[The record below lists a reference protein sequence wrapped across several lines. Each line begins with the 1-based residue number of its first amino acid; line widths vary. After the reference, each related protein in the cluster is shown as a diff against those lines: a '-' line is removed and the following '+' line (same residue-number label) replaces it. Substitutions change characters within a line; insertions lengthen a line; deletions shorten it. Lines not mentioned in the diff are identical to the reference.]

1 MNEADHPFKCLKA
14 IYIFFPSKLSG
25 FPWDLGN
32 YNTAWWVLI
41 GVRTGV
47 VVELGRDIQ
56 LALPP
61 QVLTCQSRLSGAVA
75 LSMGFSEADPETRIQ
90 RQAITLGEKGNPG
103 KWDRKGSQGR
113 CVVKQVSTV
122 SSWSLITQG
131 NSEAGIKHLG
141 IIPPEEEES
150 WGIYIPSCQSLL

>member
-1 MNEADHPFKCLKA
+1 MLKSHLH
-14 IYIFFPSKLSG
+14 FFPSKLSG
-25 FPWDLGN
+25 FLGNLGN
-32 YNTAWWVLI
+32 YNTAWWVLT

-47 VVELGRDIQ
+47 WQSWEGTSS
-56 LALPP
+56 LPCLLRCWP
-61 QVLTCQSRLSGAVA
+61 CQSRLSGAVA
-75 LSMGFSEADPETRIQ
+75 LSMGFPEEDPETRIQ

-150 WGIYIPSCQSLL
+150 WGIYIPSCQSLLYECSQKF